1 MSLATA
7 DVLKSGGDSADLI
20 VRLMLRHDEVFR
32 LPAASRGLQVVSGLA
47 WLTVAGEDIFL
58 GNGQR
63 LWLAGAKGPALLSAL
78 GQTPLIVEVLGDSA
92 SASPGMESMLKNLV
106 PTQGCVC

>member
-1 MSLATA
+1 MSLVTA
-7 DVLKSGGDSADLI
+7 DAPKTGGDSAGLI

-32 LPAASRGLQVVSGLA
+32 LPAVSRGIQVVSGLA

-63 LWLAGAKGPALLSAL
+63 LWLVTAKGSALVSAL
-78 GQTPLIVEVLGDSA
+78 GQTPLIVEVLGDST

>member
-1 MSLATA
+1 MSLATKNGTNPA
-7 DVLKSGGDSADLI
+7 GVM

-32 LPAASRGLQVVSGLA
+32 LPVVSRGVQVVSGLA

-63 LWLAGAKGPALLSAL
+63 LWLVGAKGAALVSAL
-78 GQTPLIVEVLGDSA
+78 GQTPLILEVLGDSA
-92 SASPGMESMLKNLV
+92 SASPGMESMLKNLA
-106 PTQGCVC
+106 PTQGAC